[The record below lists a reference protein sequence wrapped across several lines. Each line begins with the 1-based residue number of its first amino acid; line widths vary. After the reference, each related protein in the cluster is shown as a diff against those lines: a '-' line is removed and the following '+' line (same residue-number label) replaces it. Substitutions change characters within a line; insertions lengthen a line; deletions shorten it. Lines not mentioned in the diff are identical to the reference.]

1 MNIYTTQEIVV
12 NIEGFSVKLLKITNV
27 DELFDLLVAKGED
40 HEDVKDERIPYWA
53 ELWPAALGMSRFLA
67 QSGIVQTGMT
77 VTELG
82 CGLAL
87 PGIVAGMLGASVTLT
102 DYLNEALLFARRNWA
117 LNLPEDTL
125 QTVLLDWRQPNAD
138 LAADLLIASDITY
151 EKRYFEYLPHAFRTL
166 CKPGGRIVVSDPN
179 RHVAGAFFES
189 LPAQGFIVEKH
200 LYHVPSLVT
209 DKQHAVSVYVIGVE

>member
-1 MNIYTTQEIVV
+1 MSLYRTEEIELEVE
-12 NIEGFSVKLLKITNV
+12 NLKVKLLKVTNV

-53 ELWPAALGMSRFLA
+53 ELWPAALGMSHYLV
-67 QSGIVQTGMT
+67 QSGIVQPGLT

-87 PGIVAGMLGASVTLT
+87 PGIIAGLLGANVTLT
-102 DYLNEALLFARRNWA
+102 DYLEEALLFARRNWS
-117 LNLPEDTL
+117 LNLPEEQL
-125 QTVLLDWRQPNAD
+125 QTALLDWREPNPA

-151 EKRYFEYLPHAFRTL
+151 EKRYFEYLPNAFITM

-179 RHVAGAFFES
+179 RHVAGAFFED
-189 LPAQGFIVEKH
+189 LPAKGFILEKH
-200 LYHVPSLVT
+200 RYEVPSLVT
-209 DKQHAVSVYVIGVE
+209 DKLHAVSVYVIWV

>member
-1 MNIYTTQEIVV
+1 MSLYRTEEIELEVE
-12 NIEGFSVKLLKITNV
+12 NLKVKLLKVTNV

-53 ELWPAALGMSRFLA
+53 ELWPAALGMSRYLI
-67 QSGIVQTGMT
+67 QSGIVQPGLT

-87 PGIVAGMLGASVTLT
+87 PGIIAGLLGANVTLT
-102 DYLNEALLFARRNWA
+102 DYLEEALLFARSNWS
-117 LNLPEDTL
+117 LNLPEEQL
-125 QTVLLDWRQPNAD
+125 QTALLDWREPNPA

-151 EKRYFEYLPHAFRTL
+151 EKRYFEYLPNAFRTM

-179 RHVAGAFFES
+179 RHVAGAFFED
-189 LPAQGFIVEKH
+189 LPAKGFTVEKH
-200 LYHVPSLVT
+200 RYEVPSLVT
-209 DKQHAVSVYVIGVE
+209 DKLHAVSVYVIWV